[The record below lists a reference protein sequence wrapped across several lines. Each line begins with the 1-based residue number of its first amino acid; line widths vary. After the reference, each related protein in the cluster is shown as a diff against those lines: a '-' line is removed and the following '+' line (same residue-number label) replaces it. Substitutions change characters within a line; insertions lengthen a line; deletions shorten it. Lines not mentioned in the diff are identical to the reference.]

1 MSHGVAKRP
10 FWLHQLV
17 EYIFGVG
24 LVAFGTQSPTPVVP
38 AVTGLVLML
47 YAAITKGPL
56 SAFNVLPRGVHRFFD
71 PVMALAM
78 VLAGAQPWADIEFAG
93 RLAMFGMAVV
103 YVVVWWQSS
112 FEEKAPRSSRKS
124 VAPEP
129 ASAGAATT
137 APPSNPSTASSTAA
151 ASTAATSTA
160 ASSSKTGDRAT
171 DIGRTAG
178 RVVGTGVTMFR
189 KARAKAKQQE

>member
-1 MSHGVAKRP
+1 MSHGAAKRTL
-10 FWLHQLV
+10 WLHQLV

-38 AVTGLVLML
+38 ALTGLVLML

-56 SAFNVLPRGVHRFFD
+56 SAFNVLPRGVHRVFD

-93 RLAMFGMAVV
+93 RLAIIGMAVV

-137 APPSNPSTASSTAA
+137 APPSNPTTATT
-151 ASTAATSTA
+151 STAATGTA
-160 ASSSKTGDRAT
+160 SSSSKTGDRAT

>member
-1 MSHGVAKRP
+1 MSHGAAKRP

-56 SAFNVLPRGVHRFFD
+56 SAFNVLPRGAHRFLD
-71 PVMALAM
+71 PVMALAI
-78 VLAGAQPWADIEFAG
+78 VVAGAQPWAEVEFAG

-112 FEEKAPRSSRKS
+112 FEEKAPRGSRKS
-124 VAPEP
+124 AAPQP
-129 ASAGAATT
+129 ASPAASTGPPPNPSTT
-137 APPSNPSTASSTAA
+137 TSTASSAA
-151 ASTAATSTA
+151 APPT
-160 ASSSKTGDRAT
+160 KTGDRAT

-178 RVVGTGVTMFR
+178 RVVGSGVTMFR